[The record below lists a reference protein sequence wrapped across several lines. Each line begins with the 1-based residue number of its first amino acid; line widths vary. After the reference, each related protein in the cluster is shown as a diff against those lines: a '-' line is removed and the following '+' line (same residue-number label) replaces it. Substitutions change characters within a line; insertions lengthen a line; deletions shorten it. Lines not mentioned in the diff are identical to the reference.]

1 MFMDN
6 QQQTVVTPRA
16 HTYYP
21 KMHTTPKQHARS
33 ASSNQTT
40 NLAPQAP
47 NRSFS
52 QNHLLPNEPT
62 TEKSSHNS
70 LSTSDNKI
78 CQWYCCSCGQ
88 SYGSVLYRDDYR
100 EVRPN
105 GQPPQK
111 RARSLD
117 SSNYILDSLKYY
129 SQVVYRDHKHVISNA
144 SFSSSSSVN
153 NNADTNYF
161 DCKTTTTDSSTQS
174 TEGSHSPIIAPN
186 TPMLS
191 PLHLNLNHNSFIDYG
206 EKVILNIPTR
216 FTCHRCD
223 HMMCPYCLKLRLKD
237 LDIS

>member
-6 QQQTVVTPRA
+6 QQQTLVTPRA
-16 HTYYP
+16 YTYYP
-21 KMHTTPKQHARS
+21 KMHTTPKQHTRS
-33 ASSNQTT
+33 ASSSQRT
-40 NLAPQAP
+40 NLAPPAS
-47 NRSFS
+47 NRSYS
-52 QNHLLPNEPT
+52 QNHLLPNQPT
-62 TEKSSHNS
+62 TREPQENS
-70 LSTSDNKI
+70 MLTSDNKI

-88 SYGSVLYRDDYR
+88 SYGSVLYKDDYR

-129 SQVVYRDHKHVISNA
+129 SQVVYGDHKHVISNA
-144 SFSSSSSVN
+144 SFSAGSSVN
-153 NNADTNYF
+153 SNADTNYF
-161 DCKTTTTDSSTQS
+161 DCKTATTD
-174 TEGSHSPIIAPN
+174 TEESHSPTITPN

-191 PLHLNLNHNSFIDYG
+191 PLHLNLNHNSFIDYR
-206 EKVILNIPTR
+206 EKIILNIPTR

-237 LDIS
+237 LDTS